1 MSRRSRARACLH
13 RPPTCLA
20 MSNARAESGA
30 SRSDLTALTPALP
43 RGASPHEVAP
53 DGVRAPKPE
62 SGFSESAN
70 TCSSDIAGIRTPTRE
85 SHLSRTRD
93 ACFRPCP
100 ARSADFS
107 FATNRS
113 GGGGPAARLHSLKG
127 GRPRGAGACQD
138 PANRGASDPQVRQ
151 CGAPRLAAVWARSS
165 SLRRPIRSPRDC
177 RIARRERQSSSR
189 LSRVVELSRTSCLRS
204 GGVKTVPH
212 LGLQERATSSD

>member
-20 MSNARAESGA
+20 MSKR
-30 SRSDLTALTPALP
+30 SRRVRREQERFAAITAALP
-43 RGASPHEVAP
+43 RGASPHEVAR
-53 DGVRAPKPE
+53 DGVRAPKPV
-62 SGFSESAN
+62 SGSSESAN

-85 SHLSRTRD
+85 SHLSLTRD

-151 CGAPRLAAVWARSS
+151 CGAPRLTAR
-165 SLRRPIRSPRDC
+165 
-177 RIARRERQSSSR
+177 
-189 LSRVVELSRTSCLRS
+189 
-204 GGVKTVPH
+204 
-212 LGLQERATSSD
+212 LG

>member
-30 SRSDLTALTPALP
+30 SRSGLTALTPALP

-53 DGVRAPKPE
+53 DGVRAPKPV
-62 SGFSESAN
+62 SGSSESAN

-85 SHLSRTRD
+85 SHLSLTRD
-93 ACFRPCP
+93 ASFRPSP

-113 GGGGPAARLHSLKG
+113 GGGGPAARLHSLKTSNRSNE
-127 GRPRGAGACQD
+127 RPQYWFALTGA
-138 PANRGASDPQVRQ
+138 RQ
-151 CGAPRLAAVWARSS
+151 RFWPRVSS
-165 SLRRPIRSPRDC
+165 SLDRAWRSDDL
-177 RIARRERQSSSR
+177 SSR
-189 LSRVVELSRTSCLRS
+189 WSPATRLLGHYRGRTPTGKSNTAS
-204 GGVKTVPH
+204 EDAP
-212 LGLQERATSSD
+212 